1 MFATDAQGCTQQA
14 RYRPI
19 EVIGHFLG
27 AMGLSVHEDVMCDDL
42 MFVTYSSGVRASAG
56 STVGTSS

>member
-27 AMGLSVHEDVMCDDL
+27 AMGLSVHEDMMCNDL